1 MYCGVERQSEGSVY
15 EYVCDHIIPGCD
27 FKARTE
33 THEAMEKE
41 AEKHLREHHNMDY
54 LDKDILQQVN
64 KAGIWAI
71 PMQ

>member
-1 MYCGVERQSEGSVY
+1 MY

-27 FKARTE
+27 FKVRAE
-33 THEAMEKE
+33 THEAMKQK

-54 LDKDILQQVN
+54 LDKDILDRIN
-64 KAGIWAI
+64 NAAIWAI